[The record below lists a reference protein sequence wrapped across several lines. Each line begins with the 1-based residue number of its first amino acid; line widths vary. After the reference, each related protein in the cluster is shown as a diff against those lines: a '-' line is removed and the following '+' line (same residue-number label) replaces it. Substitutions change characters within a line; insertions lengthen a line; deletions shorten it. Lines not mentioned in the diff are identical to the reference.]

1 MTTSCN
7 SESNTVSLYLAMEL
21 SNGTWK
27 LAFSPGR
34 GRRPRLR
41 NVSAR
46 NLYGL
51 ECGIKRAKAR
61 FGLPEDARVVCCY
74 EAGRDG
80 FWIHRFLLSQ
90 GIENVVVDSSSIEV
104 NRRKRTGRGDAVPA
118 TQLAC

>member
-34 GRRPRLR
+34 GRKPRLR

-46 NLYGL
+46 ELYGL
-51 ECGIKRAKAR
+51 LREIARAKAR
-61 FGLPEDARVVCCY
+61 FGLRDDVPVVCCY

-80 FWIHRFLLSQ
+80 FWIHRFLLS
-90 GIENVVVDSSSIEV
+90 
-104 NRRKRTGRGDAVPA
+104 
-118 TQLAC
+118 

>member
-34 GRRPRLR
+34 GRKPRLR

-46 NLYGL
+46 DLNGL
-51 ECGIKRAKAR
+51 LRESLDVGKDTEKTPRALTLGVR
-61 FGLPEDARVVCCY
+61 C
-74 EAGRDG
+74 
-80 FWIHRFLLSQ
+80 
-90 GIENVVVDSSSIEV
+90 
-104 NRRKRTGRGDAVPA
+104 
-118 TQLAC
+118 